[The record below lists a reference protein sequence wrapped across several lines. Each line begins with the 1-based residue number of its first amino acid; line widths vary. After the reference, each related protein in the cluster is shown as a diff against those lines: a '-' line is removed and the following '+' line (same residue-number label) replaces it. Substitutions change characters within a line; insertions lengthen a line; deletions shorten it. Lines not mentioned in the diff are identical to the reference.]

1 MKFQLRLI
9 LTHFYPILVGF
20 LIVSCKQEQKS
31 TVEFSGGQE
40 VEISYAEGFEITN
53 YPDFSIITVTEAFP
67 DSDKNYRYAL
77 VKKGKN
83 VPDSIQTDAVITIP
97 IKSIV
102 VTSTTHI
109 PSLEM
114 LGAENTLKGFPNL
127 DYISSEK
134 TRALI
139 DAGKIKELGQNESI
153 NTETTINLDPELVV
167 SFGVEGENK
176 SLASLV
182 RAGVP
187 VVYNGDWVEPSPL
200 GKAEWIKFFAAFY
213 DKQEMADSIYNSIV
227 ENYDEIKQK
236 VAKTSEKPTV
246 LSGAMFKD
254 IWYMP
259 RGDSWA
265 AQLIS
270 DAHGDY
276 LYKETTGT
284 GSLSLSLEEV
294 LDNAQQADFWIAPN
308 AFESYGALKNANEV
322 YTKFKA
328 FQEHKIYGFGS
339 KKGATGG
346 LIYYEIAPNRP
357 DWVLHDLANILHPD
371 LFPDYK
377 PHFYTPLEQ

>member
-1 MKFQLRLI
+1 MKNHLKSI

-31 TVEFSGGQE
+31 TAEFSSRKE
-40 VEISYAEGFEITN
+40 VEISHAEGFEITN

-67 DSDKNYRYAL
+67 DSDKTYHYAL
-77 VKKGKN
+77 VNEGKKL
-83 VPDSIQTDAVITIP
+83 PDSIKADAVVTIP
-97 IKSIV
+97 VKSIV

-114 LGAENTLKGFPNL
+114 LGVENTLKGFPNL

-134 TRALI
+134 TRELI
-139 DAGKIKELGQNESI
+139 DAGKIKDLGQNESI
-153 NTETTINLDPELVV
+153 NTETTINLDPNVVV

-176 SLASLV
+176 ALASLG
-182 RAGVP
+182 RAGIP

-213 DKQEMADSIYNSIV
+213 DKQEMADSIFNSIV
-227 ENYDEIKQK
+227 ANYDEIKQK
-236 VAKTSEKPTV
+236 VTKTSEKPTV

-254 IWYMP
+254 VWYMP
-259 RGDSWA
+259 RGNSWA
-265 AQLIS
+265 AQLIT

-276 LYKETTGT
+276 LYKETSGT

-294 LDNAQQADFWIAPN
+294 LDTAQQADFWIAPN
-308 AFESYGALKNANEV
+308 AFESYSALENANAV
-322 YTKFKA
+322 YSKFRA
-328 FQEHKIYGFGS
+328 FQEQKVYGFGA

-346 LIYYEIAPNRP
+346 MLYYEIAPNRP
-357 DWVLHDLANILHPD
+357 DWALNDIANILHPG

-377 PHFYTPLEQ
+377 PHFYSPLEP